1 MALSQVFYSAGSV
14 RVLMK
19 QYDVVVVGAGAA
31 GMTAAVYACRKNLK
45 TAVISVDIGG
55 QTNLTNHIEN
65 YPGVDAMPG
74 AELMQKFHAKA
85 RSFGAEFVSGKVVK
99 VEKEGSGF
107 KLTLSNNDV
116 YSAKGIILAFG
127 AVARELGIPG
137 EAKFLGRGLS
147 TCATCDAP
155 LYRNKVVAV
164 IGGGNSA
171 VEGALELVHAGAK
184 QVYLVHRRNEFRG
197 DEISVAKIRSEKL
210 IAITTPYVPVEIV
223 GDKFVTGLKIKNAG
237 TNEEKL
243 LAVNGVFKEIGFAVD
258 VSAVKGLVSI
268 NEKNEIVIDCN
279 NKTSVPGIFAAGDAT
294 TVPYK
299 QTVISAGEGAKAALE
314 CYKYVTGAKTIGID
328 WEKKK

>member
-1 MALSQVFYSAGSV
+1 
-14 RVLMK
+14 MK
-19 QYDVVVVGAGAA
+19 EYDVVIVGAGAA
-31 GMTAAVYACRKNLK
+31 GMTAAIYTCRKNLK
-45 TAVISVDIGG
+45 TVVISVDIGG
-55 QTNLTNHIEN
+55 QSNLTNHIEN
-65 YPGVDAMPG
+65 YPGVDALPG
-74 AELMQKFHAKA
+74 AELMQKFYSKAK
-85 RSFGAEFVSGKVVK
+85 SFGAEFVTGKVIK
-99 VEKEGSGF
+99 IEKEGNGF

-116 YSAKGIILAFG
+116 YTAKGVILAFG
-127 AVARELGIPG
+127 AVPRELGIPG

-197 DEISVAKIRSEKL
+197 DEVSVEKIKTEKL
-210 IAITTPYVPVEIV
+210 ITITTPYVPVEIV
-223 GDKFVTGLKIKNAG
+223 GDKFVTGLKIKNAEI
-237 TNEEKL
+237 NEEKL
-243 LAVNGVFKEIGFAVD
+243 LTLNGVFKEIGYAVD
-258 VSAVKGLVSI
+258 VSSVKGLVNI
-268 NEKNEIVIDCN
+268 NEKNEVVIDSG

-294 TVPYK
+294 SVPFK

-314 CYKYVTGAKTIGID
+314 CYKFVTGAKTVGID

>member
-1 MALSQVFYSAGSV
+1 
-14 RVLMK
+14 MK
-19 QYDVVVVGAGAA
+19 EYDVVIVGAGAA
-31 GMTAAVYACRKNLK
+31 GMTAAIYTCRKNLK
-45 TAVISVDIGG
+45 TVVISVDIGG
-55 QTNLTNHIEN
+55 QSNLTNHIEN
-65 YPGVDAMPG
+65 YPGVDALPG
-74 AELMQKFHAKA
+74 AELMQKFYSKAK
-85 RSFGAEFVSGKVVK
+85 SFGAEFVTGKVIK
-99 VEKEGSGF
+99 IEKEGNGF

-116 YSAKGIILAFG
+116 YTAKGVILAFG
-127 AVARELGIPG
+127 AVPRELGIPG

-197 DEISVAKIRSEKL
+197 DEVSVEKIKTEKL
-210 IAITTPYVPVEIV
+210 ITITTPYVPVEIV
-223 GDKFVTGLKIKNAG
+223 GDKFVTGLKIKNAE

-243 LAVNGVFKEIGFAVD
+243 LTLNGVFKEIGYAVD
-258 VSAVKGLVSI
+258 VSSVKGLVNI
-268 NEKNEIVIDCN
+268 NEKNEVVIDSG

-294 TVPYK
+294 SVPFK

-314 CYKYVTGAKTIGID
+314 CYKFVTGAKTVGID

>member
-1 MALSQVFYSAGSV
+1 
-14 RVLMK
+14 MK
-19 QYDVVVVGAGAA
+19 QYDVVIVGAGAA
-31 GMTAAVYACRKNLK
+31 GMTAAIYTCRKNLK
-45 TAVISVDIGG
+45 TVVISVDIGG
-55 QTNLTNHIEN
+55 QSNLTNHIEN
-65 YPGVDAMPG
+65 YPGVEAMPG

-85 RSFGAEFVSGKVVK
+85 KSFGAEFVAGKVIK
-99 VEKEGSGF
+99 VEKEGTGF

-116 YSAKGIILAFG
+116 YTAKGVILAFG
-127 AVARELGIPG
+127 AVPRELGIPG

-155 LYRNKVVAV
+155 LYRDKVVAV

-184 QVYLVHRRNEFRG
+184 QVYLIHRRNEFRG
-197 DEISVAKIRSEKL
+197 DEVSVAKIKTEKL
-210 IAITTPYVPVEIV
+210 ITITTPYVPVEIV
-223 GDKFVTGLKIKNAG
+223 GDKFVTGLKIKNAE

-243 LAVNGVFKEIGFAVD
+243 LTLNGVFKEIGYAVD
-258 VSAVKGLVSI
+258 VSSVKGLVNI
-268 NEKNEIVIDCN
+268 NEKNEVVIDSG

-294 TVPYK
+294 SVPFK

-314 CYKYVTGAKTIGID
+314 CYKFVTGAKTVGID